1 MVNENLNFNNIEDEE
16 PGFDFKTIIMKLF
29 IYWKWILLSIVLCL
43 GCAYVYLQMQTPV
56 YRVSG
61 RIMIHDK
68 QKGGYQD
75 QMTALQQDF
84 GIMSSSGGLDN
95 EIEIMHSK
103 TLLKNVVI
111 DLGMYTSYK
120 IEEGFFKP
128 TRVLYKSYPLNAE
141 ISKEDAEKMTSG
153 LSFKVTQPDPATYV
167 IEYPLYNKETKKTE
181 QVKKVLKELP
191 YQLETRIG
199 TITFSKGTAAP
210 LTKGQVMTISFIPPI
225 SRAGSSLGALTIQPT
240 SKSTAIATVS
250 YLDVNTRRGVDFIN
264 QLLVVYNRENNND
277 KNQVALKTEEFVKR
291 RLEIVSRELDEA
303 EEQIAQFKRSLG
315 VVDVNGDAQKSLQ
328 GSSTYETRGLE
339 INTQLKL
346 LSYLREYIL
355 DPANQL
361 QAMPTN
367 VGLSDGSLS
376 GLIGHYNEVVM
387 ERNRLLRTASES
399 NPAVVDLT
407 MTLNTMIE
415 SIETSI
421 NSLENS
427 LLIQKRV
434 VDSQAS
440 MYTSKLGDVPN
451 QEKILAAYQR
461 QLEVKSGLYMMLLQ
475 KSEEN
480 AIALAATSDN
490 AKMIDA
496 PSPNYAPVSPKRSSI
511 LLIALVAGCA
521 IPIVLIYLLE
531 LLRYKLEGRNDLERL
546 TKVPILGDVIMSHD
560 LKGRRCL
567 VVRENDNDIMAETF
581 RSIRTNLQFL
591 LDGPDKKVIQF
602 TSSTSGEGKTF
613 VSSNLAMSIALLGK
627 KVLLV
632 GLDIR
637 KPRLAEIFDLKDRKR
652 GITTFLVGDKEDR
665 ELLFSQIMP
674 SGANENL
681 DVLPAGVVPPN
692 PAELLSRE
700 NLDYAIKYLSEVY
713 DYIILDTA
721 PVALVADT
729 LIISRVAD
737 ASVYI
742 CRSDYTAKSALKLV
756 NSLYAENKLSNMSIV
771 LNGVDMTKPKYEY
784 YYGAKGFGRYGYGR
798 YGYGRYGYGRY
809 GYGRYTSYG
818 YNENPTKKKK

>member
-16 PGFDFKTIIMKLF
+16 PGFDFKTILMKLF
-29 IYWKWILLSIVLCL
+29 IYWKWILLSVVICL

-56 YRVSG
+56 YQVSG
-61 RIMIHDK
+61 RIMIHDTK
-68 QKGGYQD
+68 KGGYQD

-84 GIMSSSGGLDN
+84 GIMSSSGGLEN

-103 TLLKNVVI
+103 TLLRNVVM
-111 DLGMYTSYK
+111 DLGLYTTYK
-120 IEEGFFKP
+120 VEDGFFKP
-128 TRVLYKSYPLNAE
+128 SRVLYKSYPVNAE
-141 ISKEDAEKMTSG
+141 ISKEDAAKMPFG
-153 LSFKVTQPDPATYV
+153 LSIKVTQPTPTTYLV
-167 IEYPLYNKETKKTE
+167 EYPSYNKETKTTE
-181 QVKKVLKELP
+181 LVEKELNELP
-191 YQLETRIG
+191 YQFESRIG
-199 TITFSKGTAAP
+199 TITLTKGTAAP
-210 LTKGQVMTISFIPPI
+210 LKKGQEMTITFTPPLG
-225 SRAGSSLGALTIQPT
+225 RAAACLGSMTIQPT
-240 SKSTAIATVS
+240 SKGTTIATVT
-250 YLDVNTRRGVDFIN
+250 YYDVNTRRGVDFIN
-264 QLLVVYNRENNND
+264 QLLVAYNRESNND

-291 RLEIVSRELDEA
+291 RLEIVAKELDDA

-315 VVDVNGDAQKSLQ
+315 VVDVSGNAQKSLQ
-328 GSSTYETRGLE
+328 GSSTFESRSLE
-339 INTQLKL
+339 INTQLTL
-346 LSYLREYIL
+346 LSYLREYISN
-355 DPANQL
+355 PENQM

-367 VGLSDGSLS
+367 VGLADGSLS
-376 GLIGHYNEVVM
+376 GLISHYNEIVM
-387 ERNRLLRTASES
+387 ERNRLLRTASET

-407 MTLNTMIE
+407 MTLNTMIT

-421 NSLENS
+421 KSLENS
-427 LLIQKRV
+427 LMIQKRIA
-434 VDSQAS
+434 DTQAN

-511 LLIALVAGCA
+511 FLIALVAGCA
-521 IPIVLIYLLE
+521 IPIVLIYLSE

-567 VVRENDNDIMAETF
+567 VVRENDNDVMAETF

-613 VSSNLAMSIALLGK
+613 VSSNLAMSLALLGK

-637 KPRLAEIFDLKDRKR
+637 KPRLAEIFDFRDRKK
-652 GITTFLVGDKEDR
+652 GITAFLVGDKEDR
-665 ELLFSQIMP
+665 DLLFDQIVP
-674 SGANENL
+674 SGANANL

-692 PAELLSRE
+692 PAELLSRD

-737 ASVYI
+737 ATVYI
-742 CRSDYTAKSALKLV
+742 CRSDYTAKSALKLI
-756 NSLYAENKLSNMSIV
+756 NTLYAENKMSNMSIV
-771 LNGVDMTKPKYEY
+771 LNGVDMTKAKYEY
-784 YYGAKGFGRYGYGR
+784 YYGAKGYGRYGYGR

-818 YNENPTKKKK
+818 YNENLAKKKS

>member
-1 MVNENLNFNNIEDEE
+1 MINENLNFNNIEDEE
-16 PGFDFKTIIMKLF
+16 PGFDFKTILMKLF
-29 IYWKWILLSIVLCL
+29 IYWKWILLSIVVSL

-75 QMTALQQDF
+75 QMTSLQQDF
-84 GIMSSSGGLDN
+84 GIMASNGGLDN

-103 TLLKNVVI
+103 SMLKRVVL
-111 DLGMYTSYK
+111 DLGMYTTYK
-120 IEEGFFKP
+120 VEEGFFKP
-128 TRVLYKSYPLNAE
+128 ARVLYKSYPVNAE
-141 ISKEDAEKMTSG
+141 ISKEDAEKMPYG
-153 LSFKVTQPDPATYV
+153 LSIKVTQPNPTTYIV
-167 IEYPLYNKETKKTE
+167 EYPLYNKETKTTE
-181 QVKKVLKELP
+181 QVEKELHELP

-199 TITFSKGTAAP
+199 VITLTKGTAAP
-210 LTKGQVMTISFIPPI
+210 LTKGQEMTISFTPPL
-225 SRAGSSLGALTIQPT
+225 SRAAASLGALSIQPT

-277 KNQVALKTEEFVKR
+277 KNQVALKTEEFVRK
-291 RLEIVSRELDEA
+291 RLEIVARELDEA

-315 VVDVNGDAQKSLQ
+315 VVDVGGDAQKSIQ
-328 GSSTYETRGLE
+328 GTSTYETRSLE
-339 INTQLKL
+339 INTQLQL
-346 LSYLREYIL
+346 LSYLQEYINE
-355 DPANQL
+355 PENQL
-361 QAMPTN
+361 QTMPTN
-367 VGLSDGSLS
+367 VGLADASLS
-376 GLIGHYNEVVM
+376 GLIGRYNEIAM
-387 ERNRLLRTASES
+387 ERDRLLRTASES

-407 MTLNTMIE
+407 LTLNTMIS

-421 NSLENS
+421 ESLRKS

-434 VDSQAS
+434 ADSQTN

-496 PSPNYAPVSPKRSSI
+496 PSPNYSPVSPKRSSI

-521 IPIVLIYLLE
+521 VPIVIIYLLE

-546 TKVPILGDVIMSHD
+546 TKVPILGDVIMSHE

-567 VVRENDNDIMAETF
+567 VVRENDNDVMAETF
-581 RSIRTNLQFL
+581 RSIRTNLHFL
-591 LDGPDKKVIQF
+591 LEGPDKKVIQF

-613 VSSNLAMSIALLGK
+613 VSSNLAMSMALLGK

-637 KPRLAEIFDLKDRKR
+637 KPRLAEIFDIKDRKK
-652 GITTFLVGDKEDR
+652 GITAFLVGDKEDK

-674 SGANENL
+674 SGVNANL

-700 NLDYAIKYLSEVY
+700 NLDYAIKFLSEVY

-729 LIISRVAD
+729 LIIARVAD

-756 NSLYAENKLSNMSIV
+756 NSLYAENKLRNMSIV
-771 LNGVDMTKPKYEY
+771 LNGVDMRKPKYEY
-784 YYGAKGFGRYGYGR
+784 YYGAKGYGRYGYGR

-809 GYGRYTSYG
+809 GYGRYTQYG
-818 YNENPTKKKK
+818 YSENLTKKS

>member
-1 MVNENLNFNNIEDEE
+1 MINENLNFNNIEDEE

-29 IYWKWILLSIVLCL
+29 IYWKWILLSIIVCL

-103 TLLKNVVI
+103 TLLKRVVI
-111 DLGMYTSYK
+111 DLGMYTTYK

-153 LSFKVTQPDPATYV
+153 LSFKVTQPNPSTFV

-181 QVKKVLKELP
+181 QVKKELKELP

-210 LTKGQVMTISFIPPI
+210 LTKGQEMTISFIPPI
-225 SRAGSSLGALTIQPT
+225 SRAGSCLGALTIQPT

-277 KNQVALKTEEFVKR
+277 KNQVAHKTEEFVKR

-346 LSYLREYIL
+346 LSYLREYIM

-376 GLIGHYNEVVM
+376 GLIGRYNEVVM

-427 LLIQKRV
+427 LMIQKRV

-521 IPIVLIYLLE
+521 IPIVLIYLSE

-637 KPRLAEIFDLKDRKR
+637 KPRLAEIFDLRDRKK

-665 ELLFSQIMP
+665 DLLFSQIIP
-674 SGANENL
+674 SGANDNL

-692 PAELLSRE
+692 PAELLSRD
-700 NLDYAIKYLSEVY
+700 NLDYAIKYLSEAY

-737 ASVYI
+737 ATVYI

-756 NSLYAENKLSNMSIV
+756 NSLYAENKMSNMSIV

-784 YYGAKGFGRYGYGR
+784 YYGAKGYGRYGYGR

-818 YNENPTKKKK
+818 YNENPAKKKK